1 MNLSDY
7 EAVWKRQPP
16 PVGANADLTILKQT
30 FEKKSRRQAAH
41 IQVRD
46 YAEASSGIFV
56 AIAYGFHWWQ
66 IGPAGWP
73 LAIGI
78 LLILWVVAFFIRER
92 LRARRNLARADTT
105 LLVKIA
111 HDLAELQH
119 QRKLCRQVWAWYLA
133 PCVGAMLAQSIVIF
147 QHSKPWSVMREPA
160 GIVSMIILISLPCWF
175 AWLINLRA
183 IRKTIEPRIA
193 ELEKLQ
199 RALLGPH

>member
-16 PVGANADLTILKQT
+16 PVGASADPTMLKQT
-30 FEKKSRRQAAH
+30 FEKKSRQQAAH

-46 YAEASSGIFV
+46 YAEASAGIFV

-78 LLILWVVAFFIRER
+78 LLILWIVVCFLRER
-92 LRARRNLARADTT
+92 LRTRRSQVSPSTP
-105 LLVKIA
+105 LLIKVSR
-111 HDLAELQH
+111 DLTELH
-119 QRKLCRQVWAWYLA
+119 YQRQLSLKVWAWYIA
-133 PCVGAMLAQSIVIF
+133 PGAGAMLAQSIVIF
-147 QHSKPWSVMREPA
+147 HQSKPWSVIREPA
-160 GIVSMIILISLPCWF
+160 GIVSMILLISLPCWF

-183 IRKTIEPRIA
+183 VRKTIEPRIA

-199 RALLGPH
+199 RDLLGSE